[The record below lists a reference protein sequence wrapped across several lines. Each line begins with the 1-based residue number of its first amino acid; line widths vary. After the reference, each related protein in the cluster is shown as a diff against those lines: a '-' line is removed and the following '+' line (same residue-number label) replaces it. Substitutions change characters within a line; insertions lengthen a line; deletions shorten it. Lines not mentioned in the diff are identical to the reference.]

1 MDAERAHWDKVYDDK
16 AETAVSWYQPHSAT
30 SLKWIE
36 TASPN
41 RDASVIDVGG
51 GASTLVDDL
60 LASGFADVTVLD
72 ISRLALKRSKGRLG
86 KASADKVGW
95 MVVDVTRWVP
105 PRTWDI
111 WHDRAAFHF
120 MTDAASQAAYIA
132 ALTAATRPG
141 ATVILSTFGEDAPAK
156 CSGLAIERYS
166 PGALGR
172 ALGPDFEPVAAET
185 EIHRTPGGAE
195 RPFSYAVLKHR

>member
-1 MDAERAHWDKVYDDK
+1 MDAERAHWDKVYDTK
-16 AETAVSWYQPHSAT
+16 AETAVSWYQRHSAI

-36 TASPN
+36 AASPH

-72 ISRLALKRSKGRLG
+72 ISRLALKRSKARLG
-86 KASADKVGW
+86 KAAADKVGW

-120 MTDAASQAAYIA
+120 MTKPASQAAYIA
-132 ALTAATRPG
+132 AVTAATRPG
-141 ATVILSTFGEDAPAK
+141 ASVILSTFGEEAPAK
-156 CSGLAIERYS
+156 CSNLPVERYS
-166 PGALGR
+166 PGALSR
-172 ALGPDFEPVAAET
+172 ALGPDFASVATET
-185 EIHRTPGGAE
+185 EIHRAPDGIE
-195 RPFSYAVLKHR
+195 RPYSYAVLKRR